1 MVTKGTAHNGLRAC
15 RAVRRCS
22 NALQWLTPSPGKG
35 RCRLP
40 TMQTMPAPIDPLLFA
55 TLAQAAAAASLTAF
69 GLRRDRHPGWWWWLA
84 AMWLTT
90 AGAALAALAPPAW
103 SEVLAPPLLL
113 QWPLVTL
120 MGLRQFNARQRW
132 PGTWWVD
139 ATLLGTS
146 SVAALLAAWLLPQP
160 ATWALVACG
169 LAVHLYAAAVM
180 FNGPSGGDA
189 APVNFLGAT
198 VALLAFAPGIAAL
211 SASLNAAGPLA
222 PAAAEAAHTARVL
235 AATLGAI
242 VLAFVALTLLF
253 ERTERQLRESRRRL
267 RLLAN
272 LDALT
277 QVPNRRRFA
286 ELASHALRADPPGS
300 AVLLLFDI
308 DHFKQI
314 NDRLGHPAGDRAL
327 CMVAGSVLEH
337 LRTNDAAGRHGGDE
351 FVLLLR
357 RTTTEHAVGV
367 AGRIVTELQKRTQ
380 STPLPPLSLSFG
392 LVQLRAGEDIDAALR
407 RADQALYEAK
417 RQGRSR
423 AVTASGDEGRPVFS
437 ESKRLGLLAA

>member
-1 MVTKGTAHNGLRAC
+1 M
-15 RAVRRCS
+15 AV
-22 NALQWLTPSPGKG
+22 
-35 RCRLP
+35 
-40 TMQTMPAPIDPLLFA
+40 TMPASIDLLLFA
-55 TLAQAAAAASLTAF
+55 TLALAAAAASLTAF

-90 AGAALAALAPPAW
+90 AGAACAALAPAPWA
-103 SEVLAPPLLL
+103 VALAPPLLL

-120 MGLRQFNARQRW
+120 MGLRRFHARQHW
-132 PGTWWVD
+132 PGHWGVD
-139 ATLLGTS
+139 AG
-146 SVAALLAAWLLPQP
+146 LLALASTVAWSVGLLMPAQ
-160 ATWALVACG
+160 ATWPVVACG

-180 FNGPSGGDA
+180 FNGPAGSEA
-189 APVNFLGAT
+189 TPVHFLGGT
-198 VALLAFAPGIAAL
+198 VALLAFAPGLAVLGTDLAAQ
-211 SASLNAAGPLA
+211 A
-222 PAAAEAAHTARVL
+222 PAPSLAAHAARVL

-272 LDALT
+272 VDALT
-277 QVPNRRRFA
+277 QVPNRRRFNEMA
-286 ELASHALRADPPGS
+286 THALRADPPGS

-327 CMVAGSVLEH
+327 CLVAGSVLEH
-337 LRTNDAAGRHGGDE
+337 LRAMDAAGRHGGDE

-357 RTTTEHAVGV
+357 RTNTQHAMGV
-367 AGRIVTELQKRTQ
+367 AARIVAELQKRTQ
-380 STPLPPLSLSFG
+380 NTPLPPLSLSFG
-392 LVQLRAGEDIDAALR
+392 LVQLRGGEDIDAALR

-423 AVTASGDEGRPVFS
+423 AVAASGNEDQPVFS
-437 ESKRLGLLAA
+437 ESRPLGLMPA

>member
-1 MVTKGTAHNGLRAC
+1 
-15 RAVRRCS
+15 
-22 NALQWLTPSPGKG
+22 
-35 RCRLP
+35 
-40 TMQTMPAPIDPLLFA
+40 MPASTDLLLFA
-55 TLAQAAAAASLTAF
+55 TVAQAAAAASLTAF

-90 AGAALAALAPPAW
+90 LGAALAALAPGRW
-103 SEVLAPPLLL
+103 GTVLAPPLLL

-120 MGLRQFNARQRW
+120 MGLRRFNARRHW
-132 PGTWWVD
+132 PGRWWLD
-139 ATLLGTS
+139 AVLLASASG
-146 SVAALLAAWLLPQP
+146 VALLVGLLLPQQ
-160 ATWALVACG
+160 ATWPVVACG

-180 FNGPSGGDA
+180 FNGPAGGDA

-198 VALLAFAPGIAAL
+198 VALLAFAPGLAAL
-211 SASLNAAGPLA
+211 SADFTAAGPLA
-222 PAAAEAAHTARVL
+222 PAAAKAAHAARVL
-235 AATLGAI
+235 AAALGAI

-286 ELASHALRADPPGS
+286 ELAGHALRADPPGS

-327 CMVAGSVLEH
+327 CLVAGSVLEH

-357 RTTTEHAVGV
+357 RTTTEHAMGV
-367 AGRIVTELQKRTQ
+367 AARIVAELQKRTQ
-380 STPLPPLSLSFG
+380 STPLPPMSLSFG
-392 LVQLRAGEDIDAALR
+392 MVQLRAGEDIDAALR

-423 AVTASGDEGRPVFS
+423 AVSASGDESRPVFS

>member
-1 MVTKGTAHNGLRAC
+1 
-15 RAVRRCS
+15 
-22 NALQWLTPSPGKG
+22 
-35 RCRLP
+35 
-40 TMQTMPAPIDPLLFA
+40 MPASIDSLLFA
-55 TLAQAAAAASLTAF
+55 TVAQAAAAASLTAF

-84 AMWLTT
+84 AIWLTT
-90 AGAALAALAPPAW
+90 LGAALAALAPGRW
-103 SEVLAPPLLL
+103 GQVLAPPLLL

-120 MGLRQFNARQRW
+120 MGLRRFNARRHW
-132 PGTWWVD
+132 PGHSWMD
-139 ATLLGTS
+139 ATLLITASGT
-146 SVAALLAAWLLPQP
+146 ALLVGLLFPQQ
-160 ATWALVACG
+160 ATWPVVACG
-169 LAVHLYAAAVM
+169 LAVHLYAAGVM
-180 FNGPSGGDA
+180 FNGPAGGDA
-189 APVNFLGAT
+189 APVNLLGAT
-198 VALLAFAPGIAAL
+198 VALLAFAPGLAVL
-211 SASLNAAGPLA
+211 SADFTAAGPLA
-222 PAAAEAAHTARVL
+222 PAAAQAAHAARVL
-235 AATLGAI
+235 AAALGAI

-286 ELASHALRADPPGS
+286 ELAGHALRADPPGS
-300 AVLLLFDI
+300 AVLLLFDV

-327 CMVAGSVLEH
+327 CLVAGSVLEH

-357 RTTTEHAVGV
+357 RTTTEHAMGV
-367 AGRIVTELQKRTQ
+367 AGRIVAELQKRTQ
-380 STPLPPLSLSFG
+380 STPLPPMSLSFG
-392 LVQLRAGEDIDAALR
+392 MVQLRAGEDIDAALR

-423 AVTASGDEGRPVFS
+423 AVSASGDESRPVFS
-437 ESKRLGLLAA
+437 ESKRLGLLPA

>member
-1 MVTKGTAHNGLRAC
+1 MDL
-15 RAVRRCS
+15 
-22 NALQWLTPSPGKG
+22 
-35 RCRLP
+35 
-40 TMQTMPAPIDPLLFA
+40 LLFA
-55 TLAQAAAAASLTAF
+55 TVTQAAAAASLTAF
-69 GLRRDRHPGWWWWLA
+69 GLRRDRHAGWWWWLA

-90 AGAALAALAPPAW
+90 LGAALAALAPGAW
-103 SEVLAPPLLL
+103 GQVLAPPLLL

-120 MGLRQFNARQRW
+120 MGLRRFNTRRRW
-132 PGTWWVD
+132 PSRGWVD
-139 ATLLGTS
+139 ATLLATATV
-146 SVAALLAAWLLPQP
+146 VALGAGWLLPSTGALS
-160 ATWALVACG
+160 ATWPVVACG

-180 FNGPSGGDA
+180 FNGPAGDDA
-189 APVNFLGAT
+189 VPVNFLGAT
-198 VALLAFAPGIAAL
+198 VALLAFAPGLAVL
-211 SASLNAAGPLA
+211 SADFTAAGALA
-222 PAAAEAAHTARVL
+222 PAAGQAAHAARVL

-242 VLAFVALTLLF
+242 VLAFAALTLLF

-327 CMVAGSVLEH
+327 CLVAGSVLEH
-337 LRTNDAAGRHGGDE
+337 LRTNDAAGRYGGDE

-357 RTTTEHAVGV
+357 RTTTDHAMGV
-367 AGRIVTELQKRTQ
+367 AARIVAELNKRTQ
-380 STPLPPLSLSFG
+380 STPLPPMSLSFG
-392 LVQLRAGEDIDAALR
+392 MVQLRAGEDIDAALR

-423 AVTASGDEGRPVFS
+423 AVAASGDENQPVFS
-437 ESKRLGLLAA
+437 ESRRLGLSPA

>member
-1 MVTKGTAHNGLRAC
+1 
-15 RAVRRCS
+15 
-22 NALQWLTPSPGKG
+22 
-35 RCRLP
+35 
-40 TMQTMPAPIDPLLFA
+40 MPASTDLLLFA
-55 TLAQAAAAASLTAF
+55 TVAQAAAAASLTGF
-69 GLRRDRHPGWWWWLA
+69 GLRRDRHPGWGWWLA

-90 AGAALAALAPPAW
+90 LGAALAALAPGAW
-103 SEVLAPPLLL
+103 GQVLAPPLLL

-120 MGLRQFNARQRW
+120 MGLRRFNARRRW
-132 PGTWWVD
+132 PSRAWVD
-139 ATLLGTS
+139 ATLLTVTS
-146 SVAALLAAWLLPQP
+146 GVALGAGLWLPP
-160 ATWALVACG
+160 AGATGATWAVVACG

-180 FNGPSGGDA
+180 FNGPAGGDA

-198 VALLAFAPGIAAL
+198 VALLAFAPGLAVL
-211 SASLNAAGPLA
+211 SVDFTATGPLA
-222 PAAAEAAHTARVL
+222 PGSVHVAQMAHTARVL

-242 VLAFVALTLLF
+242 VLAFVALTLWF

-286 ELASHALRADPPGS
+286 ELAGHALRADPPGS

-327 CMVAGSVLEH
+327 CLVAGSVLEH

-357 RTTTEHAVGV
+357 RTTTDRAMSV
-367 AGRIVTELQKRTQ
+367 AARIVAELQKRTQ
-380 STPLPPLSLSFG
+380 STPLPPMSLSFG
-392 LVQLRAGEDIDAALR
+392 MVQLRAGEDVDAALR

-423 AVTASGDEGRPVFS
+423 AVAASGDESQPVFS
-437 ESKRLGLLAA
+437 ESKRLGLLPA

>member
-1 MVTKGTAHNGLRAC
+1 
-15 RAVRRCS
+15 
-22 NALQWLTPSPGKG
+22 
-35 RCRLP
+35 
-40 TMQTMPAPIDPLLFA
+40 MPASIDPLLFA
-55 TLAQAAAAASLTAF
+55 TVAQAAAAASLTAF
-69 GLRRDRHPGWWWWLA
+69 GLRRDRHSGWWWWLA

-90 AGAALAALAPPAW
+90 LGAALAALAPGRWAL
-103 SEVLAPPLLL
+103 VLAPPLLL

-120 MGLRQFNARQRW
+120 MGLRRFNARRHW
-132 PGTWWVD
+132 PGHSWMD
-139 ATLLGTS
+139 
-146 SVAALLAAWLLPQP
+146 AALLATASAVALLVGLLLPQH
-160 ATWALVACG
+160 ATWPVVACG

-180 FNGPSGGDA
+180 FNGPAGGDA

-198 VALLAFAPGIAAL
+198 VALLAFAPGLAVLATDIT
-211 SASLNAAGPLA
+211 AAGPLK
-222 PAAAEAAHTARVL
+222 PAAAQAAHGARVL
-235 AATLGAI
+235 AAALGAI

-286 ELASHALRADPPGS
+286 ELAGHALRADPPGS
-300 AVLLLFDI
+300 AVLLLFDV

-327 CMVAGSVLEH
+327 CLVAGSVLEH

-357 RTTTEHAVGV
+357 RTTTDHAMGV
-367 AGRIVTELQKRTQ
+367 AGRIVAELQKRTL
-380 STPLPPLSLSFG
+380 STPLPPMSLSFG
-392 LVQLRAGEDIDAALR
+392 MVQLREGEDIDAALR

-423 AVTASGDEGRPVFS
+423 AVSASGDESRPVFS

>member
-1 MVTKGTAHNGLRAC
+1 
-15 RAVRRCS
+15 
-22 NALQWLTPSPGKG
+22 
-35 RCRLP
+35 
-40 TMQTMPAPIDPLLFA
+40 MPASTDLLLFA
-55 TLAQAAAAASLTAF
+55 TLAQAAAAASLTGF

-90 AGAALAALAPPAW
+90 LGAALAALAPGDW
-103 SEVLAPPLLL
+103 GRVLAPPLLM

-120 MGLRQFNARQRW
+120 MGLRRFNARRRW
-132 PGTWWVD
+132 PGHGWVD
-139 ATLLGTS
+139 ATLLAAA
-146 SVAALLAAWLLPQP
+146 SVIALAAGGLLPSP
-160 ATWALVACG
+160 ATPFSATWPVLACG

-180 FNGPSGGDA
+180 FNGPAGGDA

-198 VALLAFAPGIAAL
+198 MAVLAFAPGLAVLATDFAATGP
-211 SASLNAAGPLA
+211 SAQ
-222 PAAAEAAHTARVL
+222 AAAQAAHAARVL

-327 CMVAGSVLEH
+327 CLVAGSVLEH

-357 RTTTEHAVGV
+357 RTTTEHGMGV
-367 AGRIVTELQKRTQ
+367 AARIVAELQQRTL
-380 STPLPPLSLSFG
+380 STPLPPMSLSFG
-392 LVQLRAGEDIDAALR
+392 MVQLRAGEDIDAALR

-423 AVTASGDEGRPVFS
+423 AVSASGDESQPVFS
-437 ESKRLGLLAA
+437 ASKRLGLLPA

>member
-1 MVTKGTAHNGLRAC
+1 MDL
-15 RAVRRCS
+15 
-22 NALQWLTPSPGKG
+22 
-35 RCRLP
+35 
-40 TMQTMPAPIDPLLFA
+40 LLFA
-55 TLAQAAAAASLTAF
+55 TVTQAAAAASLTAF
-69 GLRRDRHPGWWWWLA
+69 GLRRDRHAGWWWWLA

-90 AGAALAALAPPAW
+90 LGAALAALAPGAW
-103 SEVLAPPLLL
+103 GQVLAPPLLL

-120 MGLRQFNARQRW
+120 MGLRRFNTRRRW
-132 PGTWWVD
+132 PSRGWVD
-139 ATLLGTS
+139 ATLLATATV
-146 SVAALLAAWLLPQP
+146 VALGAGWLLPSTGALS
-160 ATWALVACG
+160 ATWPVVACG

-180 FNGPSGGDA
+180 FNGPAGDDA
-189 APVNFLGAT
+189 VPVNFLGAT
-198 VALLAFAPGIAAL
+198 VALLAFAPGLAVL
-211 SASLNAAGPLA
+211 SADFTTAGPSA
-222 PAAAEAAHTARVL
+222 PAAAQAAHAARVL
-235 AATLGAI
+235 AAALGAI
-242 VLAFVALTLLF
+242 VLAFAALTLLF

-314 NDRLGHPAGDRAL
+314 NDSLGHPAGDRAL
-327 CMVAGSVLEH
+327 CLVAGSVLEH
-337 LRTNDAAGRHGGDE
+337 LRTNDAAGRYGGDE

-357 RTTTEHAVGV
+357 RTTTDHAMGV
-367 AGRIVTELQKRTQ
+367 AARIVAELNKRTQ
-380 STPLPPLSLSFG
+380 STPLPPMSLSFG
-392 LVQLRAGEDIDAALR
+392 MVQLRAGEDIDAALR

-423 AVTASGDEGRPVFS
+423 AVAASGDENQPVFS
-437 ESKRLGLLAA
+437 ESRRLGLSPA

>member
-1 MVTKGTAHNGLRAC
+1 MLASTDL
-15 RAVRRCS
+15 
-22 NALQWLTPSPGKG
+22 
-35 RCRLP
+35 
-40 TMQTMPAPIDPLLFA
+40 LLFA
-55 TLAQAAAAASLTAF
+55 AVAQAAAAASLTAV
-69 GLRRDRHPGWWWWLA
+69 GLRRNRHAGWRWWLA
-84 AMWLTT
+84 ALWLSTL
-90 AGAALAALAPPAW
+90 GAALAALAPGAW
-103 SEVLAPPLLL
+103 GHALAAPLLL

-120 MGLRQFNARQRW
+120 MGLRLFNPRRHW
-132 PGTWWVD
+132 PGRWWVD
-139 ATLLGTS
+139 A
-146 SVAALLAAWLLPQP
+146 ALLASASLVALGAGWLLPP
-160 ATWALVACG
+160 SATTSATWLVVACG

-180 FNGPSGGDA
+180 FNGPAGGDA

-198 VALLAFAPGIAAL
+198 VALLAFAPGLAVLATDF
-211 SASLNAAGPLA
+211 AGAGPSA
-222 PAAAEAAHTARVL
+222 VAAAQAAHGARVL

-242 VLAFVALTLLF
+242 VLSFTALTLLY

-286 ELASHALRADPPGS
+286 ELAHHALRTDPPGS

-308 DHFKQI
+308 DHFKQF

-327 CMVAGSVLEH
+327 CLVAGSVLEH
-337 LRTNDAAGRHGGDE
+337 LRTMDAAGRHGGDE

-357 RTTTEHAVGV
+357 RTSTEAAMGV
-367 AGRIVTELQKRTQ
+367 ASRIVAELQKRTQ
-380 STPLPPLSLSFG
+380 GTPLPPMSLSFG

-423 AVTASGDEGRPVFS
+423 AVAASGDESDPVFS
-437 ESKRLGLLAA
+437 ESQRLGLLSV

>member
-1 MVTKGTAHNGLRAC
+1 
-15 RAVRRCS
+15 
-22 NALQWLTPSPGKG
+22 
-35 RCRLP
+35 
-40 TMQTMPAPIDPLLFA
+40 MPAPTDLLLFA
-55 TLAQAAAAASLTAF
+55 TVAQAAAAVSLTAF

-90 AGAALAALAPPAW
+90 LGAALATLAPGPW
-103 SEVLAPPLLL
+103 GQVLAPPLLL

-120 MGLRQFNARQRW
+120 MGLRRFNARRRW
-132 PGTWWVD
+132 PGRGWVD
-139 ATLLGTS
+139 ATLLATATG
-146 SVAALLAAWLLPQP
+146 VALGAGWLLPQTGTP
-160 ATWALVACG
+160 SATWPVVACG

-180 FNGPSGGDA
+180 FNGPAGGDA

-198 VALLAFAPGIAAL
+198 VAVLAFAPGLAVL
-211 SASLNAAGPLA
+211 SAEITAAGPLA
-222 PAAAEAAHTARVL
+222 PAAAAAAHGARVL

-286 ELASHALRADPPGS
+286 ELASHALRTDAPGS
-300 AVLLLFDI
+300 AVLLLFDV

-327 CMVAGSVLEH
+327 CLVAGSVLEH

-357 RTTTEHAVGV
+357 RTTTEHAMGV
-367 AGRIVTELQKRTQ
+367 AARIVAELQKRTQ
-380 STPLPPLSLSFG
+380 STPLPPMSLSFG
-392 LVQLRAGEDIDAALR
+392 MVQLRAGEDIDAALR

-423 AVTASGDEGRPVFS
+423 AVAASGDESQPVFS
-437 ESKRLGLLAA
+437 ESRRLGLLPV